1 MQTLVNHL
9 GAQAQGQQRRGHP
22 AFLATNPPI
31 FKGTKEPLDADFWL
45 NTIEDKFGLFPCNDD
60 EKVTFA
66 AHQLR
71 DAAGAWWKNYK
82 AQVVENHVITWAE
95 FREAFRAH
103 HIPEG
108 VLELKREEFLSL
120 TQGNKSVREYA
131 HAFNYLSQYAK
142 EDVSTD
148 AKKRYRF
155 MKGLSLK
162 LKNHLSATDFNDY
175 NHMVSKAIKSEAS
188 MNELEVDNNRKRVA
202 PSSSSYGGG
211 SQRARTGP
219 PPPPRVPGYGAPQP
233 MWMARRPP
241 LLKLKLKLHVLR
253 DSREAVVDLAPVV
266 HAIIVVHKVTSAGS
280 VPPPRKV
287 EPVMFQISPKP
298 TKPTAKATRTIK
310 YLNVAS

>member
-22 AFLATNPPI
+22 AFLATDPPI
-31 FKGTKEPLDADFWL
+31 FKETKEPLDADFWL
-45 NTIEDKFGLFPCNDD
+45 NTIEDKFGLFPCNDN

-108 VLELKREEFLSL
+108 ILELKREEFLSL
-120 TQGNKSVREYA
+120 TQGNKLVREYA

-142 EDVSTD
+142 EDVSTN

-175 NHMVSKAIKSEAS
+175 NHMVSKAIMFEAS
-188 MNELEVDNNRKRVA
+188 MNELEADNNRKRVA

-211 SQRARTGP
+211 SQRARMGP

-241 LLKLKLKLHVLR
+241 APQAQAQAPRSTGQPGGGGGFGPRGPCYNCGGQGHI
-253 DSREAVVDLAPVV
+253 SRECPSP
-266 HAIIVVHKVTSAGS
+266 KKGGTSN
-280 VPPPRKV
+280 VLNQPQPNQPPRQQ
-287 EPVMFQISPKP
+287 EQSS
-298 TKPTAKATRTIK
+298 T
-310 YLNVAS
+310 